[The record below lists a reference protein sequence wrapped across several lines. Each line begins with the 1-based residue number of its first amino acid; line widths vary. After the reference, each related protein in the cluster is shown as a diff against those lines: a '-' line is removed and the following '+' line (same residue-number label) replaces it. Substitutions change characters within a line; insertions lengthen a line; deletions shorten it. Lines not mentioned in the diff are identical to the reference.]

1 VGYDR
6 AVDRPRIEL
15 RRAQPE
21 DALVIARIWQAGWP
35 DGHLGN
41 VPDELAAIRDEAD
54 FRERATKLVPLA
66 AVAEVDGATVGFVAV
81 TGDEVTQVY
90 VTAEHRGRGIADALL
105 DHAEKAIR
113 GAGHG
118 SAWLAVV
125 DGNARARRFYE
136 RRGWSDGGPLLYA
149 AEARGTTMEVA
160 VRRYVKAL

>member
-1 VGYDR
+1 MGYDR
-6 AVDRPRIEL
+6 RVDRPPMAL

-21 DALVIARIWQAGWP
+21 DALVIARIWQTGWP

-41 VPDELAAIRDEAD
+41 VPDELVALRDEAD
-54 FRERATKLVPLA
+54 GE
-66 AVAEVDGATVGFVAV
+66 TVGFVAV
-81 TGDEVTQVY
+81 SADEVTLVY
-90 VTAEHRGRGIADALL
+90 VAAEHRGRGVADALL

-113 GAGHG
+113 DAGHG
-118 SAWLAVV
+118 IAWLAVV

-149 AEARGTTMEVA
+149 AEARGTTIAVP